1 MLFFLSLFFWGG
13 GQGKHSIS
21 NFIASKCWAFKITH
35 VQLGTKWKGPRVP
48 RHRRETTDSTATT
61 GPVVLAEEGG

>member
-13 GQGKHSIS
+13 QGKDSIS
-21 NFIASKCWAFKITH
+21 NFIASKYWAFKIIRL
-35 VQLGTKWKGPRVP
+35 QLGTKWKGPRVP
-48 RHRRETTDSTATT
+48 RHCWETTDSTATT